1 MKLQIV
7 DAREHFIETEDSS
20 NSANLVTTTAS
31 EETKADDENIGFG
44 SYRYRTYVLSALTL
58 IYILNFV
65 DRGLLAVVG
74 PELVP
79 ELGLSDTQFGL
90 LTGFGFALLY
100 TFVGIPLARFADA
113 SHRVWIMTVCVA
125 LWSLMTVLCGLATEV
140 TIGSMTIGA
149 FWVLLACRVGVG
161 IGEAGCTPPANSL
174 IADYYAPRDRSQALG
189 VYSMGVTLGGM
200 FANLIGGWVTDAFD
214 WRTAFFVVGL
224 PGLLIALIFKLT
236 VKEPPRGFTDP
247 KGTKASD
254 PVPLSEAINALL
266 EKPAFWLMTAGATI
280 AAFCGYG
287 ISSFQSIFLVR
298 THGIT
303 TGEAAIWINTP
314 VALSAAIG
322 TFVTGWLATRLYK
335 THPGAIAWVPALGLA
350 LSIPFYVFAFTTES
364 LLFAAIGLII
374 GGFVKY
380 GYIAAQY
387 TIGQGVVTMRVRA
400 MAIAVLLFIANLI
413 GYGFG
418 PLFIGYTS
426 DVFFARGAA
435 ALGVT
440 TEELARNQC
449 HPSMVGELSA
459 SLQEVCGMVYAQS
472 LQSSMIIMAII
483 YAVGALFFLL
493 TWRRLDKDMVDR
505 N

>member
-1 MKLQIV
+1 MT
-7 DAREHFIETEDSS
+7 A
-20 NSANLVTTTAS
+20 TTTPEES
-31 EETKADDENIGFG
+31 EVTDENPGFG
-44 SYRYRTYVLSALTL
+44 TYRYRTYVLSALTL

-100 TFVGIPLARFADA
+100 TIVGIPLARYADA
-113 SHRVWIMTVCVA
+113 GHRVWIMTVCVA
-125 LWSLMTVLCGLATEV
+125 LWSLMTVLCGLATEI
-140 TIGSMTIGA
+140 TIGSLTIGA

-189 VYSMGVTLGGM
+189 VYAMGVTLGGM

-224 PGLLIALIFKLT
+224 PGLLIALVFKLT
-236 VKEPPRGFTDP
+236 VQEPPRGYTDP
-247 KGTKASD
+247 VGTQASE
-254 PVPLSEAINALL
+254 PVPLREAIQELMK
-266 EKPAFWLMTAGATI
+266 KPAFWLMTAGATV

-322 TFVTGWLATRLYK
+322 TFATGWLATRLYK
-335 THPGAIAWVPALGLA
+335 VHPGAIAWVPAAGLA
-350 LSIPFYVFAFTTES
+350 LSIPFYVFAFTTQS
-364 LLFAAIGLII
+364 LVFAAIGLII

-387 TIGQGVVTMRVRA
+387 TIGQGVVSMRVRA
-400 MAIAVLLFIANLI
+400 MATAVLLFIANLI

-426 DVFFARGAA
+426 DVFFASGAA
-435 ALGVT
+435 ELGVSA
-440 TEELARNQC
+440 EELVRNQC
-449 HPSMVGELSA
+449 HPRAIGELSEN
-459 SLQEVCGMVYAQS
+459 LQSVCGEVYAQS
-472 LQSSMIIMAII
+472 LQSSMVIMAIL
-483 YAVGALFFLL
+483 YAASSLFFLL